1 MAIITRKSQDI
12 WRVID
17 LIKWGEQYFLDNKF
31 ENPRKEI
38 ELLIQE
44 ILNCTRVDLYLRF
57 EEPLTKP
64 QLETLRDWV
73 RRRKNREPSQYI
85 TGKAG
90 FYNLILNVTPDV
102 LIPRPESEIL
112 VDTFIEVAGKRENLS
127 ILDIGT
133 GSGCLALA
141 IANELSSA
149 KITGIDNS
157 VKAIELAQLNSD
169 ALKIE
174 NVEFKLLDILTDKIE
189 NKFDIIISNPP
200 YILKSEMENLMEDV
214 TKFEPHSALTD
225 FNDGLTFYRKFVDIS
240 TKILNPNGWF
250 IVEVGLGKHP
260 QKVLEMFSNDKFINV
275 ELVKDLNGDNRVL
288 KAQLA

>member
-1 MAIITRKSQDI
+1 MASITRKSQDI

-17 LIKWGEQYFLDNKF
+17 LIKWGEQYFSDNNF

-57 EEPLTKP
+57 EKPLTKP
-64 QLETLRDWV
+64 QLETLRDGV
-73 RRRKNREPSQYI
+73 QRRKNREPSQYI

-90 FYNLILNVTPDV
+90 FYNLIINVTPDV
-102 LIPRPESEIL
+102 LIPRSESELL
-112 VDTFIEVAGKRENLS
+112 VDTFLEVAGNSKNLS

-133 GSGCLALA
+133 GSGCLSLA
-141 IANELSSA
+141 IAKELPNT

-157 VKAIELAQLNSD
+157 EKAIEMAKLNSD
-169 ALKIE
+169 ILKIE
-174 NVEFKLLDILTDKIE
+174 NVEFQLIDVLTDNIE
-189 NKFDIIISNPP
+189 KKFDIIISNPP
-200 YILKSEMENLMEDV
+200 YILKSEMENSMEDV
-214 TKFEPHSALTD
+214 VKFEPHSALTD

-260 QKVLEMFSNDKFINV
+260 QKVLEMFSTDKFINI